1 MKSKIKEIKRLLDYL
16 VGAEEQI
23 LYSISSE
30 NLGEDELK
38 ISVNA
43 IFDIAKNI
51 TSLKVMLNA
60 LEHKK

>member
-1 MKSKIKEIKRLLDYL
+1 MKSKIKEINRLLDYL
-16 VGAEEQI
+16 IGAEEHI
-23 LYSISSE
+23 LYSITKDT
-30 NLGEDELK
+30 LDEDELK
-38 ISVNA
+38 ISVSA